1 MKEETKESVLEGYRR
16 LAFGEIKDAVRLL
29 FCESATPQMLR
40 NLDLFCVS
48 EIRSVK
54 GGGMEIKFYDRIRAL
69 ECMRE
74 LADAEGDRGGF
85 YRALE
90 EGAKALSNEPAA
102 LSGETP

>member
-1 MKEETKESVLEGYRR
+1 MKEETKDTVLEGYRR

-29 FCESATPQMLR
+29 FCESVTPQTLR

-74 LADAEGDRGGF
+74 LAGGEDQGGF
-85 YRALE
+85 YKALE

-102 LSGETP
+102 LSGEAP